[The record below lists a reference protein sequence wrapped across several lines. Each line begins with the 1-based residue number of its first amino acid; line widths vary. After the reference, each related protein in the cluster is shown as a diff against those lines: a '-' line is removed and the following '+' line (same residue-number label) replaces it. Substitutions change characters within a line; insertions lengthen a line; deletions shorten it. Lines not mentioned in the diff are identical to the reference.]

1 MSRYDRT
8 KKRRDK
14 IVQFI
19 KEYGALSTK
28 DAHKLLTENGF
39 TVNHRT
45 VQRDFEELQVQKII
59 KPNLPVGREQTYSLV
74 EEKKKDKEQK
84 FLKYCVKQGWIT
96 KEFIEKYEDA
106 KSLTKISPE
115 LFKPLLENCESRIEV
130 LKKLKEVLG

>member
-28 DAHKLLTENGF
+28 NAHKLLTENGF
-39 TVNHRT
+39 AVNHRT

-74 EEKKKDKEQK
+74 EEEKKDKKQK
-84 FLKYCVKQGWIT
+84 PSTEKPSKLNPKVEAALAYFSWRAKQHGNRFYKHLVEYEKAECW
-96 KEFIEKYEDA
+96 FI
-106 KSLTKISPE
+106 
-115 LFKPLLENCESRIEV
+115 NCFCHFW
-130 LKKLKEVLG
+130 